1 MLRRFRLLAM
11 TGWMGQRLCCL
22 VFLLSIAGCAPTL
35 PSPDTAV
42 PVTAYLPGPES
53 GVTPGALPVDWW
65 QSFGSPALDVL
76 VATGM
81 QASPTI
87 GEAVQNLAAAEQE
100 SAAVNGAFL
109 PQIGVNP
116 NASRQAYPAGPNESP
131 PYTIYSITGSISYD
145 PGLFGARR
153 YTFENGAALADYQQ
167 AELDAAKQ
175 TLVGNIV
182 AAAITEAGAEA
193 QIATTARI
201 VSAEQRLL
209 TLLNGE
215 YADGA
220 IPQLNV
226 LQQRSQILA
235 IEATLPPLQT
245 QADEQRDRLAIL
257 TGRLPA
263 DFSGS
268 GVSLDGLAIPSAV
281 PVELPT
287 AYLAS
292 RPDIRAARAEVAAQ
306 NAALGVAV
314 AHLYPDLSLSAN
326 GGYASETLNTLF
338 EPGAAF
344 WAIAANLL
352 QPLYD
357 GGVLHARKQAAQ
369 AQLAAALFA
378 YHGAVLNAFGEAA
391 DALQAV
397 QNDKMTLARA
407 QDAAQTAIAAFRLG
421 QAQFGLGAVDYT
433 TVLNAQQQAAQQA
446 LNLVQARTNLL
457 LDIARLES
465 AMAQ

>member
-1 MLRRFRLLAM
+1 MRVRAWLFA
-11 TGWMGQRLCCL
+11 LCL
-22 VFLLSIAGCAPTL
+22 AGCAPAL
-35 PSPDTAV
+35 PAPDTAV
-42 PVTAYLPGPES
+42 PVSAYLPEPAS
-53 GVTPGALPVDWW
+53 GVAPGAVPAQWW
-65 QSFGSPALDVL
+65 ESFGSPALDLL
-76 VATGM
+76 VATGL

-87 GEAVQNLAAAEQE
+87 GEAAQNLAAAARNAN
-100 SAAVNGAFL
+100 AANGAYL
-109 PQIGVNP
+109 PQIGLNP
-116 NASRQAYPAGPNESP
+116 NVSRQAYPTGPNESP
-131 PYTIYSITGSISYD
+131 PYTIYSITGTISYD

-153 YTFENGAALADYQQ
+153 YTFENGQALADYQQ

-201 VSAEQRLL
+201 IAAEQRLL

-220 IPQLNV
+220 IPQLNI
-226 LQQRSQILA
+226 LQQQSQILA
-235 IEATLPPLQT
+235 IQATLPPLQT

-263 DFSGS
+263 DFAGS
-268 GVSLDGLAIPSAV
+268 GVSIDGLAIPAEI
-281 PVELPT
+281 PVALPS
-287 AYLAS
+287 AYLAN

-369 AQLAAALFA
+369 AQLAAALYA

-397 QNDKMTLARA
+397 GNDKVALARA
-407 QDAAQTAIAAFRLG
+407 QDAAQTAIAAFKLG

-433 TVLNAQQQAAQQA
+433 TVLNAQQEAAQQA

-457 LDIARLES
+457 LDIARLQS

>member
-1 MLRRFRLLAM
+1 
-11 TGWMGQRLCCL
+11 
-22 VFLLSIAGCAPTL
+22 
-35 PSPDTAV
+35 V
-42 PVTAYLPGPES
+42 PVTAYLPGAVT
-53 GVTPGALPVDWW
+53 GVAAGAVPAEWW
-65 QSFGSPALDVL
+65 EDFGSPALDVL
-76 VATGM
+76 VATGL
-81 QASPTI
+81 QANPTI
-87 GEAVQNLAAAEQE
+87 GEAVQSLAAANAT
-100 SAAVNGAFL
+100 AAAGNGAFL

-116 NASRQAYPAGPNESP
+116 NLSRQSYPTGPNGYP
-131 PYTIYSITGSISYD
+131 PYTVYSVTGTISYD

-153 YTFENGAALADYQQ
+153 YTFENGAALADYQR

-193 QIATTARI
+193 QIATTAQI
-201 VSAEQRLL
+201 IAAEQRLL

-215 YADGA
+215 YTDGA
-220 IPQLNV
+220 IPRLNV
-226 LQQRSQILA
+226 LQQQSQILS
-235 IEATLPPLQT
+235 IEVTLPPLRT

-268 GVSLDGLAIPSAV
+268 GVRLEGLAIPAVV
-281 PVELPT
+281 PVALPS
-287 AYLAS
+287 AYLAL

-314 AHLYPDLSLSAN
+314 AHLYPDFSFSAN
-326 GGYASETLNTLF
+326 GGYASETLGTLF

-344 WAIAANLL
+344 WTIAANLL

-369 AQLAAALFA
+369 AQLAGALYA
-378 YHGAVLNAFGEAA
+378 YHVAVLNAFGEAA

-397 QNDKMTLARA
+397 QNDKDALARA
-407 QDAAQTAIAAFRLG
+407 QDAAQTAIAAFKLG

-457 LDIARLES
+457 LDVARLES

>member
-1 MLRRFRLLAM
+1 MRVRAWLVA
-11 TGWMGQRLCCL
+11 LCL
-22 VFLLSIAGCAPTL
+22 AGCAPAL
-35 PSPDTAV
+35 PAPDTAV
-42 PVTAYLPGPES
+42 PVTAYLPGPVT
-53 GVTPGALPVDWW
+53 GVAPGVVPAAWW
-65 QSFGSPALDVL
+65 ESFGSPVLDLL
-76 VATGM
+76 VATGL
-81 QASPTI
+81 QANPTI
-87 GEAVQNLAAAEQE
+87 GEAVQNLAAAAENAR
-100 SAAVNGAFL
+100 AANGAYL
-109 PQIGVNP
+109 PQIGLNP
-116 NASRQAYPAGPNESP
+116 NVSRQAYPTGPNESP
-131 PYTIYSITGSISYD
+131 PYTIYSITGTISYD
-145 PGLFGARR
+145 PGLFGARH
-153 YTFENGAALADYQQ
+153 YTFENGEALEEYQQ

-193 QIATTARI
+193 QIATTAQI
-201 VSAEQRLL
+201 IAAEQRLL

-220 IPQLNV
+220 IPQLNI
-226 LQQRSQILA
+226 LQQQSQILA
-235 IEATLPPLQT
+235 IQATLPPLQT
-245 QADEQRDRLAIL
+245 QADESRDRLAIL

-263 DFSGS
+263 EFAGS
-268 GVSLDGLAIPSAV
+268 GIRLDGLAIPAV
-281 PVELPT
+281 IPVALPS

-292 RPDIRAARAEVAAQ
+292 RPDIRAARAQVAAQ
-306 NAALGVAV
+306 NAALGIAV

-326 GGYASETLNTLF
+326 GGYASETLNALF

-344 WAIAANLL
+344 WSIAANLL

-369 AQLAAALFA
+369 AQLAAALYA

-397 QNDKMTLARA
+397 RNDKVALARA
-407 QDAAQTAIAAFRLG
+407 QDAAQTAIAAFKLG

-457 LDIARLES
+457 LDIARLQS
-465 AMAQ
+465 AMAN